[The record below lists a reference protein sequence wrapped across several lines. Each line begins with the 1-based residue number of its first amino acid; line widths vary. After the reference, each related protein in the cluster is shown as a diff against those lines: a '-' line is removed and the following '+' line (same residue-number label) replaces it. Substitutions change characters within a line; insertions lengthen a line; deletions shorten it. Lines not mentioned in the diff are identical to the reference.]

1 MSFRRFVFIGLAV
14 LASVMMPVSAR
25 ADMVV
30 VMSASSGV
38 ERLSRDQVVNIF
50 MGRYRK
56 LPDDTVAAPLDVG
69 QDTPERQ
76 YFYRHLLNKT
86 LAEINAYWAR
96 LLFSGKTAAPEEVA
110 SQRKVLERVAHD
122 PHAIGYVDRQHLN
135 ERVKVVYEIG
145 E

>member
-1 MSFRRFVFIGLAV
+1 MNFRHFIWV
-14 LASVMMPVSAR
+14 VMLVTVSTSAR

-30 VMSASSGV
+30 IMNVDSGI
-38 ERLSRDQVVNIF
+38 EHLSREQVINIF

-56 LPDDTVAAPLDVG
+56 LPDDTVALPLDIG
-69 QDTPERQ
+69 RDTPERQ
-76 YFYRHLLNKT
+76 FFYRHLLNKT

-96 LLFSGKTAAPEEVA
+96 LLFSGKTAAPEDVE

-122 PHAIGYVDRQHLN
+122 THALGYVDRQHLTGH
-135 ERVKVVYEIG
+135 VKVVYEMG